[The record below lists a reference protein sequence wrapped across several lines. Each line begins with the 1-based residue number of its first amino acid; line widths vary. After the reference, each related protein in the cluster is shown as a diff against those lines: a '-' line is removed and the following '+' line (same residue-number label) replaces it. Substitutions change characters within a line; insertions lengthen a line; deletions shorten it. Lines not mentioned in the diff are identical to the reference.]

1 VSLIWTDIQEIAIG
15 LSEAHEDID
24 PGSINFVDLRTYI
37 LELPDFSDDPKR
49 CGEKILEAIQ
59 SAWIEEIE

>member
-1 VSLIWTDIQEIAIG
+1 MSLMWADIQEIAIG
-15 LSEAHEDID
+15 LSEAYEDID
-24 PGSINFVDLRTYI
+24 PHFINFVDLRTYI

-59 SAWIEEIE
+59 SALIEEIE